1 MSKKVVKK
9 SKVAKKSND
18 LSKNSPALKA
28 AKAYMKSKTPKA
40 KTKVVKKIQTQE
52 QKAGAVPTVVT
63 QSLEGVR
70 RIDHLPFKDQMNQI
84 FNPLQAITKTEVKD
98 SPSES
103 TFVVEK
109 KEDPKG

>member
-9 SKVAKKSND
+9 AVKKST
-18 LSKNSPALKA
+18 KPKVT
-28 AKAYMKSKTPKA
+28 KPKA
-40 KTKVVKKIQTQE
+40 KTVAKQIKTAE
-52 QKAGAVPTVVT
+52 QKAGAVPVPKVVT
-63 QSLEGVR
+63 HSLEGVR

-98 SPSES
+98 APSES